1 MAISRGAATFVLLL
15 PALLVAALA
24 PRPALAEEPFVVL
37 EAAQFLPGRSGSPPP
52 DDAPWQP
59 VRLPDNWHLSRPGN
73 AAVGW
78 YRLELDLPAAGS
90 GERNYAIYLP
100 RNSARHIRFVLNG
113 ERASGN
119 AAYGDPGARN
129 WAPPLMLRL
138 PSLDLSPG
146 HNVLHVRVEAVP
158 ELRQGLTRVIVGPS
172 VAVRPLFE
180 RHQLLQVTALLMFG
194 AAALLAGLLAA
205 AFWLRSRKDST
216 LAWYAVTALAWAAA
230 AAPWAYGA
238 FAPSQFS
245 HGWLAFVAR
254 FAYAAP
260 MVVLCL
266 RVANKRSPWAEGALW
281 LFTLLGLVLSA
292 LIGEEKQGFI
302 ITAWSWVYLAAPL
315 VPLALL
321 VRTPLAQTWVHRMFA
336 CAIVAVVLLNAHDL
350 GRWMGWIDYDSLTLA
365 HFHIPLMLVA
375 IAAAIIDRY
384 LRALADVEHA
394 NVELERRVVEKTR
407 EIEASF
413 RRVQEAEQERALA
426 QQRKRIMADMHDGLG
441 STLVGLLGAVQ
452 SGKPTPEEIERRLL
466 DALQELRLVVDALE
480 PVDDDLGVVLG
491 NVRHRMRSAIEH
503 SGVKFNWQVGEL
515 PHVSYLTP
523 HAILAVQRIILEAL
537 TNSLRHSQ
545 ASTVTVSAQAEDGW
559 LRIQVADDG
568 IGFKE
573 LYSSRGRGLDNLRR
587 RAAGLGGTL
596 DIESARG
603 AGASVILRLPLAHE
617 ASEPAAPAFRA
628 SATLR

>member
-1 MAISRGAATFVLLL
+1 MATSRGAATFVLLL
-15 PALLVAALA
+15 SALLAAALA

-37 EAAQFLPGRSGSPPP
+37 EDAQFLPGRSGSPPP
-52 DDAPWQP
+52 DDAPWQR
-59 VRLPDNWHLSRPGN
+59 VRLPDNWHLSRPGG

-78 YRLELDLPAAGS
+78 YRLEFDLSAAGS
-90 GERNYAIYLP
+90 GEKNYAIYLP

-113 ERASGN
+113 ARASGN
-119 AAYGDPGARN
+119 AAYGDPGTRN

-180 RHQLLQVTALLMFG
+180 RHQLLQVTTLLMFG
-194 AAALLAGLLAA
+194 TAALLAGLLAA
-205 AFWLRSRKDST
+205 AFWLRSRKDPT

-245 HGWLAFVAR
+245 HGSLAFVAR

-266 RVANKRSPWAEGALW
+266 RVANKRSPWAECALW
-281 LFTLLGLVLSA
+281 LFTLLGLMLSA
-292 LIGEEKQGFI
+292 LIGEERQGFVI
-302 ITAWSWVYLAAPL
+302 SAWSWVYLVAPL

-336 CAIVAVVLLNAHDL
+336 YAIAAVVLLNAHDL

-384 LRALADVEHA
+384 LRALAEV
-394 NVELERRVVEKTR
+394 
-407 EIEASF
+407 
-413 RRVQEAEQERALA
+413 RVQEAEQERALA
-426 QQRKRIMADMHDGLG
+426 LQRKRIMADMHDGLG
-441 STLVGLLGAVQ
+441 STLVGLLGTVQ
-452 SGKPTPEEIERRLL
+452 SGKPSLEEVEKRLL

-480 PVDDDLGVVLG
+480 PMDGDLGVVLG
-491 NVRHRMRSAIEH
+491 NVRHRMRSAIED
-503 SGVKFNWQVGEL
+503 SGVNFNWRVGEL

-545 ASTVTVSAQAEDGW
+545 ASTVTVSAQVDGGW

-568 IGFKE
+568 IGFNE
-573 LYSSRGRGLDNLRR
+573 LGSSRGRGLDNLRR

-628 SATLR
+628 GAALR

>member
-1 MAISRGAATFVLLL
+1 MACSRGSATLVLLL
-15 PALLVAALA
+15 PALLLAALA
-24 PRPALAEEPFVVL
+24 QRPALAEERFLVL
-37 EAAQFLPGRSGSPPP
+37 EDAQFLLGRSASPPP
-52 DDAPWQP
+52 DDAPWQR
-59 VRLPDNWHLSRPGN
+59 VRLPDNWHLSRPGG

-78 YRLELDLPAAGS
+78 YRLEFDLPAAGS
-90 GERNYAIYLP
+90 GETNYAIYLP

-119 AAYGDPGARN
+119 AAYGDPGTRN

-180 RHQLLQVTALLMFG
+180 RHQLLQVTTLLMFG
-194 AAALLAGLLAA
+194 AAALLGLLAA

-292 LIGEEKQGFI
+292 LIGEEKQGFV

-321 VRTPLAQTWVHRMFA
+321 LRTPLAQTWVHRMFA

-375 IAAAIIDRY
+375 IAAAIIDRH
-384 LRALADVEHA
+384 LRALAGAERA
-394 NVELERRVVEKTR
+394 NVELERRVAAKTH

-413 RRVQEAEQERALA
+413 KRVQEAEQERALVL
-426 QQRKRIMADMHDGLG
+426 QREGIMADMHDGLG

-452 SGKPTPEEIERRLL
+452 SGKATPEDIEHRLL

-480 PVDDDLGVVLG
+480 PMDGDLGVVLG

-568 IGFKE
+568 IGFKA
-573 LYSSRGRGLDNLRR
+573 LSSSRGRGLDNLRR

-596 DIESARG
+596 DIESSRG

-617 ASEPAAPAFRA
+617 ASEPAAPAFHA
-628 SATLR
+628 NAALR